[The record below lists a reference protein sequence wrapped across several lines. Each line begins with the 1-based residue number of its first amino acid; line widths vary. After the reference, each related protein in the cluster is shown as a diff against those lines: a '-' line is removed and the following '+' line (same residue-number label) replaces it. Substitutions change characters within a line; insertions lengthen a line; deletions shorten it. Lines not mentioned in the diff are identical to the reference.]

1 MSGWIEK
8 SIYLAPTYP
17 KCSGAGKTDWET
29 GDYHLEPRHTE
40 EPAPGLHLPLLLL
53 LAGVQEAGGGAGGEG
68 EEVPR
73 HGPRSI
79 EIRRSEWP
87 GSAGLEVASF

>member
-29 GDYHLEPRHTE
+29 GDCHQEPRHTE
-40 EPAPGLHLPLLLL
+40 QPPPGLPPL

>member
-1 MSGWIEK
+1 MK
-8 SIYLAPTYP
+8 SPSISLQHTQSAVVQA
-17 KCSGAGKTDWET
+17 KQIGKLVTVIRSP
-29 GDYHLEPRHTE
+29 G
-40 EPAPGLHLPLLLL
+40 PAPGLPLLLL

>member
-1 MSGWIEK
+1 M
-8 SIYLAPTYP
+8 PTYP
-17 KCSGAGKTDWET
+17 KCSGAVKTDWET
-29 GDYHLEPRHTE
+29 GDCHQKLGPTE
-40 EPAPGLHLPLLLL
+40 EPAPALPLLLL
-53 LAGVQEAGGGAGGEG
+53 LAGVEEAGGGAGGEG

-87 GSAGLEVASF
+87 GSAGCWRWPAFDRGGDNVSC